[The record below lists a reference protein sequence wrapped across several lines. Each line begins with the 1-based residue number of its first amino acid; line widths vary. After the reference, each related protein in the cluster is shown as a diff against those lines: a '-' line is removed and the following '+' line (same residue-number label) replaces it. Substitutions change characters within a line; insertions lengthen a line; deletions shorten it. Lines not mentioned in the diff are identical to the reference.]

1 MLKRILAVILMTLIT
16 ITLGTAVFAQEG
28 TQGSIVSSNPPLYI
42 VNAVGQPAQR
52 HIAWT
57 FYTYI
62 EPNFLH
68 RPAEQFTPQHVT
80 QLCGNSYGWIRIQ
93 TPEGE
98 RWTYISGRSE
108 TLARTK
114 NLYSDR
120 GATTPESSVGAQTV
134 TVLQQD
140 GNWIQINTWLG
151 PKWVN
156 LAAPPSTAHF
166 DAMLRRF
173 GNNIAVYFE
182 NLETGFVYTHNAN
195 RTFFGASVSKAV
207 YALYIYEKAER
218 GEVDLNS
225 TITFTNADF
234 VGGSGVIRHRYS
246 VGRTFTLR
254 EILGLN
260 LYESDNIATLMLR
273 RVHGIAGYRQFVA
286 ELGGNT
292 AFIGDRI
299 MNGNLNANEAGRFAR
314 AIFNYIESGGRYS
327 EEFRGHLLNNQFPFI
342 VSDYPV
348 ASKTGWTAPSAWHD
362 MAIVYA
368 PSPYILVILS
378 ARDGWRDQ
386 DFRDFEE
393 ISMAFQQFNNEWFV
407 SQ

>member
-1 MLKRILAVILMTLIT
+1 MQKRILAVILMTLVT
-16 ITLGTAVFAQEG
+16 IMLGTSVFAQDDV
-28 TQGSIVSSNPPLYI
+28 QGGIVSNNPPIYI
-42 VNAVGQPAQR
+42 VNANRPEARYIPWVFF
-52 HIAWT
+52 T
-57 FYTYI
+57 YT

-68 RPAEQFTPQHVT
+68 RPAGQFSPQHVT
-80 QLCGNSYGWIRIQ
+80 QLCNNNYGWIRIH
-93 TPEGE
+93 TSEGE
-98 RWTYISGRSE
+98 KWTYISGRSE

-114 NLYSDR
+114 NLYSYM
-120 GATTPESSVGAQTV
+120 GARTPVNAVGAQLV

-182 NLETGFVYTHNAN
+182 NIETGFVYTYNAN

-207 YALYIYEKAER
+207 FALYIYEKAER

-225 TITFTNADF
+225 SITFTSADF
-234 VGGSGVIRHRYS
+234 VGGSGVIRQRYS
-246 VGRTFTLR
+246 VGRTFTQR

-286 ELGGNT
+286 GLGGNT

-314 AIFNYIESGGRYS
+314 AIFNYIESDGRYS
-327 EEFRGHLLNNQFPFI
+327 AEFRGHLLNNQFPFI

-386 DFRDFEE
+386 DYRDFEE
-393 ISMAFQQFNNEWFV
+393 ISMAFQAFNNEWFV
-407 SQ
+407 N